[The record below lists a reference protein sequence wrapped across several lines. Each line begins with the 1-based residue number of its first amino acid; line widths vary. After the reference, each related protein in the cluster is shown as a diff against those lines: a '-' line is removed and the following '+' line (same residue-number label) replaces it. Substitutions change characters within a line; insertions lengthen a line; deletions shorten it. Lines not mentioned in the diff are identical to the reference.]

1 MENSRVD
8 QGQMARRRFLLKT
21 LGLGAAGLAAGGAAA
36 WGKGQL
42 EQAAGLATPTGTAVV
57 NLTQQLEDA
66 KAARTLLELSYQE
79 LQTQAAEWQA
89 QLALANNQNAQLTT
103 SLASAQQEA
112 SGLAGQL
119 ASVQAALDA
128 ANGRLTRTGELIALF
143 EQLDAAGLDGAVEG
157 GLSTV
162 SGALVGLLT
171 PAAALRGGLDSA
183 RGLLANFELSLPDFA
198 GAMHWLGEQ
207 VVRLKVGLWSV
218 ESSAQETA
226 GTAVAGTA
234 AAFTGFVGFVI
245 DHLPFNIGAK
255 VRATLAATQGVL
267 NNVTELSDQ
276 AADKVMLK
284 ISQRVEDG
292 PQSWKRTL
300 VEPLRAEALNKAD
313 EVLKAVNNTDATYQS
328 ALKGPA
334 ETALQQRRTVR
345 EQIAAFRATH
355 GI

>member
-1 MENSRVD
+1 MEKSRVD

-42 EQAAGLATPTGTAVV
+42 EQAAGLATPTATAMVD
-57 NLTQQLEDA
+57 LSQQLKDA
-66 KAARTLLELSYQE
+66 QAARTMLELSYQQ

-89 QLALANNQNAQLTT
+89 QLALVNNQNAQLST
-103 SLASAQQEA
+103 SLTATQQEA
-112 SGLAGQL
+112 SSLAGQL
-119 ASVQAALDA
+119 ASVQAAFDA
-128 ANGRLTRTGELIALF
+128 ANTRLTRAGELIGLF
-143 EQLDAAGLDGAVEG
+143 EQLDAVGLDGAVEG
-157 GLSTV
+157 GLATMT
-162 SGALVGLLT
+162 GALAGLLT
-171 PAAALRGGLDSA
+171 PATALRGGLASA

-226 GTAVAGTA
+226 GTAMAGVA

-255 VRATLAATQGVL
+255 VRATLAATQSVL
-267 NNVTELSDQ
+267 GNVTELSDQ

-300 VEPLRAEALNKAD
+300 VEPLRAEALNRAD
-313 EVLKAVNNTDATYQS
+313 EVLAAVTTTDSTYQQ
-328 ALKGPA
+328 ALKAPA
-334 ETALQQRRTVR
+334 ETALQQRRTLR
-345 EQIAAFRATH
+345 EQIAAYRAAN
-355 GI
+355 GL

>member
-1 MENSRVD
+1 VD
-8 QGQMARRRFLLKT
+8 LS
-21 LGLGAAGLAAGGAAA
+21 
-36 WGKGQL
+36 
-42 EQAAGLATPTGTAVV
+42 
-57 NLTQQLEDA
+57 QQLADA
-66 KAARTLLELSYQE
+66 NAARTMVELSYQQ

-89 QLALANNQNAQLTT
+89 QLALANNQNAQLST
-103 SLASAQQEA
+103 SLTAAQQEA
-112 SGLAGQL
+112 TNLHGQL

-128 ANGRLTRTGELIALF
+128 ANGRLTATTQLVGLY
-143 EQLDAAGLDGAVEG
+143 EQLHAAGLDGAVEG
-157 GLSTV
+157 GLATFT
-162 SGALVGLLT
+162 GALAALLT
-171 PAAALRGGLDSA
+171 PASALRTGLDSA
-183 RGLLANFELSLPDFA
+183 RGLLASFELALPDVA
-198 GAMHWLGEQ
+198 SAMHWLGEQ

-226 GTAVAGTA
+226 GTAVAGIA

-267 NNVTELSDQ
+267 SNVTELSDQ